1 MSNSKNN
8 TTVALNQGQIPE
20 LDALQVKDYLLANP
34 EFFQQYPILLEQ
46 LRIPHQKRGTVSLVE
61 LQSQQMREKVTL
73 LQEQINQ
80 LMSVAQQNERI
91 YRLYAEL
98 NLALCRCTSVDE
110 LLSVLQERIKQQF
123 ALSAVTLKL
132 FCEEDNHADNAWM
145 LLRQKRLT
153 GSDFFFGR
161 LTQSEI
167 DTLFASVLSEN
178 ENVESVALMTIGD
191 AAQKQHQQQS
201 NQGRDATYT
210 GIMAIGS
217 SAADHF
223 SPEMDTL
230 LITQLQQ
237 LMTLLVNKLAIQ
249 GV

>member
-8 TTVALNQGQIPE
+8 TTVALNQGQTPE

-34 EFFQQYPILLEQ
+34 DFFQHYPILLEQ

-98 NLALCRCTSVDE
+98 NLALCRCSSVNE
-110 LLSVLQERIKQQF
+110 LCSVLQERIKQQF
-123 ALSAVTLKL
+123 ALSAVTLKI
-132 FCEEDNHADNAWM
+132 FAAEDNQSESVWM
-145 LLRQKRLT
+145 QLRQKRLA
-153 GSDFFFGR
+153 GSAFFFGR
-161 LTQSEI
+161 LTQVEI
-167 DTLFASVLSEN
+167 DTLFSGVLNESES
-178 ENVESVALMTIGD
+178 VESVALMTIGELMQPNQQTG
-191 AAQKQHQQQS
+191 AAC
-201 NQGRDATYT
+201 A

-217 SAADHF
+217 SAAEHF

-237 LMTLLVNKLAIQ
+237 LMTLLVDKLAIQ
-249 GV
+249 GA